1 MLLTTVKQ
9 SLEKLDFWTV
19 AGIVLG
25 SLATYKM
32 IASLCHRSAGSSSRG
47 DSAGDGAS
55 HAARNAGGGYKAP
68 PKPNPC
74 PRDFTLKE
82 LCQFN
87 GNQKPPVA
95 KMAEAPASEA
105 SAGGHTS
112 EPRDAASV
120 SATAAAAVGALPPIY
135 LALKGRVYDV
145 TSHRDGRR
153 FYAPD
158 GPYGVFAGSDVTMNL
173 AKMVFEESEKNQV
186 RAIKVADSFLSRA
199 ADRGRLGGAL
209 PSQIRSC
216 RICGVWSAI
225 RGCIAPGNVSPRE
238 RESGT
243 ASLNPN
249 AHLVLCRLR
258 ASLLRPESVV
268 PPAGSVCAKE
278 GKYVGWDVNT
288 SLVLGGGLSLCF
300 RWERWLS
307 TIGGLVN
314 SVFS

>member
-173 AKMVFEESEKNQV
+173 AKMVFEESEKNQGPS
-186 RAIKVADSFLSRA
+186 KWQTLSSLERQTVDDWEERFQA
-199 ADRGRLGGAL
+199 KYDHVGFVVFGVPSEDAL
-209 PSQIRSC
+209 LREMYRQ
-216 RICGVWSAI
+216 
-225 RGCIAPGNVSPRE
+225 E
-238 RESGT
+238 REK
-243 ASLNPN
+243 
-249 AHLVLCRLR
+249 
-258 ASLLRPESVV
+258 
-268 PPAGSVCAKE
+268 AGLPV
-278 GKYVGWDVNT
+278 
-288 SLVLGGGLSLCF
+288 
-300 RWERWLS
+300 
-307 TIGGLVN
+307 
-314 SVFS
+314 